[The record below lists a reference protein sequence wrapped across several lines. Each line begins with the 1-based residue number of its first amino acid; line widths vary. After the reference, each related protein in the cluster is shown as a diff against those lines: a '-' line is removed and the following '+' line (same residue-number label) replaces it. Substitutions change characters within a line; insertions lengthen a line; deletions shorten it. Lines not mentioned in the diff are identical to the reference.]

1 MDKSTNIDLCR
12 GMLFVLMANTHAS
25 SVSHLPADSWL
36 LSDLWLPT
44 GWATVTFV
52 VLSGYSVG
60 FITSRRSPNAA
71 WDRALYRRAKQ
82 ILAVMLVSNAI
93 FAILREAVAGRMEA
107 VHTAPWWFGFL
118 TLQTPWT
125 ISGVLLP
132 TALLLLCAPE
142 LQRRFRFSCWQLLF
156 YMIGARALVAVL
168 SIEVAESP
176 LAASWAARFFLLEGF
191 GGFPVLP
198 FVLNGCIGIALGMLR
213 NHSEW
218 QWQRVT
224 LVLMGLQVGIYLT
237 SYYPTSFASAMVVAT
252 FGAAGKFAW
261 MYFLAHILKLSRL
274 RWLADPV
281 ELIGKFAL
289 GSFVM
294 HRFFL
299 HALAEALVPARLP
312 YLPPEMR
319 MATLL
324 LCTLLLTWSLCR
336 MRQHTNWID
345 TPFRRLA
352 L

>member
-1 MDKSTNIDLCR
+1 
-12 GMLFVLMANTHAS
+12 MLFVLMANTHAC
-25 SVSHLPADSWL
+25 SVSRLAGDSWL

-60 FITSRRSPNAA
+60 FITSRRSPSAA
-71 WDRALYRRAKQ
+71 WDSTLYRRAKQ
-82 ILAVMLVSNAI
+82 IFAVMLISNAI
-93 FAILREAVAGRMEA
+93 FAILREAVAGNLDA
-107 VHTAPWWFGFL
+107 VHTAPWWLGFL

-132 TALLLLCAPE
+132 TALLLMCAPE

-156 YMIGARALVAVL
+156 YMIGARALIAVL
-168 SIEVAESP
+168 SIWVAQSS
-176 LAASWAARFFLLEGF
+176 LAGSWGARFFLLEGF

-213 NHSEW
+213 NHSAW
-218 QWQRVT
+218 HWQRVI
-224 LVLMGLQVGIYLT
+224 LLLMGLQLGIYLT
-237 SYYPTSFASAMVVAT
+237 SYLPTSFASALFVAT

-274 RWLADPV
+274 RWLADPI
-281 ELIGKFAL
+281 ELIGKYAL

-299 HALAEALVPARLP
+299 HALAELLVLARLS
-312 YLPPEMR
+312 YLPPEIR
-319 MATLL
+319 MGTLL
-324 LCTLLLTWSLCR
+324 ACTLLLTWSLCR
-336 MRQHTNWID
+336 MRQSASWID